1 METWFW
7 ILGWVFS
14 ILTITGNGFIIF
26 LVCSKRQLRTKTNAF
41 VVSLAVA
48 DFCVG
53 MSVVPS
59 LFFCDITRGCNWP
72 RPWPSWASML
82 RWLFGYASVTNLCC
96 LVLDRYIAVV
106 KPFQYLTFM
115 THRRVIQTISL
126 SWAIPVAIEILPVV
140 SIVYPSLFNIFSWLV
155 IIFFEFL
162 PCFVVTF
169 CFASMVYVAYKH
181 DRASRTVTKQLHF
194 NHRVSYKSHD
204 KSPVVMMA
212 IVVGLFLL
220 CYGIFLRCT
229 ILCLSVADFDKNC
242 KDFEYKIPIL
252 VLNSAIN
259 PLAYGLF
266 KKDIKKEFIKVTSVV
281 RFKCIKRRN
290 EPVSTLTEFVSR
302 LHYWGKWFEWN
313 KR

>member
-1 METWFW
+1 METWVW
-7 ILGWVFS
+7 ILGWFLS
-14 ILTITGNGFIIF
+14 ILTITGNGFVIF

-59 LFFCDITRGCNWP
+59 LFFCDITGGCNWP
-72 RPWPSWASML
+72 RLWLSWASII

-106 KPFQYLTFM
+106 KPFQYLTFI
-115 THRRVIQTISL
+115 THRRVIQMISS
-126 SWAIPVAIEILPVV
+126 SWAISVAIEILPVA
-140 SIVYPSLFNIFSWLV
+140 SLVYPSLFNIFSWLV

-162 PCFVVTF
+162 SCFVVTF

-181 DRASRTVTKQLHF
+181 DRASRTVAKQLHF
-194 NHRVSYKSHD
+194 NHRASYKSHD

-229 ILCLSVADFDKNC
+229 ILGLSVVDFDKNC

-259 PLAYGLF
+259 PLAYALF
-266 KKDIKKEFIKVTSVV
+266 KKDIKKEFKKVTSVV
-281 RFKCIKRRN
+281 RFKRSKQSN
-290 EPVSTLTEFVSR
+290 ESVSAPSAD
-302 LHYWGKWFEWN
+302 
-313 KR
+313 